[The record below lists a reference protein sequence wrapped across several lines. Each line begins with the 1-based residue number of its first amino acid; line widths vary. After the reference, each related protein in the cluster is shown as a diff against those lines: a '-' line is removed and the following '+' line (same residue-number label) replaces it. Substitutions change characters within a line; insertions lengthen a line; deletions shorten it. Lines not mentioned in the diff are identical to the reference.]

1 MSRFQQCRI
10 GSMERDSVD
19 EAMEE
24 WAREWPELDRSAAG
38 VINRIDRISGF
49 FDRRFKATLVGQNLS
64 YYGFKLLSH
73 LRRSGPPYRLTPTD
87 LSRRLLVSS
96 GTLTNQ
102 IDQLEEAGLVAR
114 SPDPNDRRGVLVGL
128 TAEGRRRVDAALVA
142 HADDERRSLATLSAD
157 DQALLRDLLRKL
169 LRSMEAEPD
178 ETAVPEPDLRN

>member
-1 MSRFQQCRI
+1 
-10 GSMERDSVD
+10 MERDSVD
-19 EAMEE
+19 EAIED

-49 FDRRFKATLVGQNLS
+49 CDRQFKSTIAGQNLS

-114 SPDPNDRRGVLVGL
+114 SPDPNDRRGVLVEL
-128 TAEGRRRVDAALVA
+128 TAEGRRRVDAALLA
-142 HADDERRSLATLSAD
+142 HAEDERLSLAALSAD
-157 DQALLRDLLRKL
+157 DQALLRNLLRKL
-169 LRSMEAEPD
+169 LRSLEADPD
-178 ETAVPEPDLRN
+178 ESPATKTDSRN